1 MENKVAILEPLGL
14 AEEKLKSIIDE
25 YNIDANFVYYSDKPQ
40 NKQQLI
46 ERCQG
51 CKAIVLAQI
60 PIDREVIENCPNL
73 KYICIAFTGYDHV
86 DVQYCKEKGIIVS
99 NCSGYSTE
107 AVSELVMAL
116 TISLLR
122 NIKENDIAVRNGFD
136 KTGLVGSL
144 LEGKTFGIVGL
155 GAIGQRVAQL
165 ANCFGCRVIGYSRT
179 KKQLENVEF
188 VDSLEELLKRS
199 DIVSLHVPAN
209 AATRKMI
216 GKKQLEMMKKS
227 AVLIN
232 CARGSVVD
240 NIALTNALN
249 EGVIKAAA
257 VDVFDYEPPLKKD
270 YCLLSARN
278 CLLTSHVGFASEQA
292 FEKRSH
298 IVAQNIQS
306 YFLGNTKNVIN
317 N

>member
-14 AEEKLKSIIDE
+14 TEEKLKSIIDE

-209 AATRKMI
+209 AATRMMI

-249 EGVIKAAA
+249 EGTIKAAA

-278 CLLTSHVGFASEQA
+278 CLLTSHVGFASEQS
-292 FEKRSH
+292 FEKRAH

-306 YFLGNTKNVIN
+306 YFQGNTKNVIN